1 MFKYVFMEINVI
13 LYILI
18 LIRMK
23 MMYLVILYEVF
34 FILVEWIEFI
44 MVMIIFRV

>member
-23 MMYLVILYEVF
+23 MMYLFILYEVF

-44 MVMIIFRV
+44 MVMIIFIV

>member
-23 MMYLVILYEVF
+23 MMYLFILYEVF

-44 MVMIIFRV
+44 MVMIIFKV

>member
-23 MMYLVILYEVF
+23 MMYLFILYEVF